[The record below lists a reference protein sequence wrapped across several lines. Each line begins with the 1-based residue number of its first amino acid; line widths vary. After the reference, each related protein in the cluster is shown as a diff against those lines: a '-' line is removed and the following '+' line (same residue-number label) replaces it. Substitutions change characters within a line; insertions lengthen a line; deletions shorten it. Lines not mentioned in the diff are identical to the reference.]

1 VVLNDVVTSAT
12 MDPGT
17 PSSGQTFNLDNYQT
31 VVNLPSS
38 LASAAAAVSSSLAGS
53 ATAQVDASGATPA
66 TTSVGPLNFNLPFP
80 SPIPDAGVTLSLP
93 STPQTVGPFTATST
107 AITMQEDSAASL
119 SLEVA
124 GSALTLTCTAYP
136 DNSVTPS
143 GITTSAPSVPSI
155 APVLAVAGGGS
166 TTTTAPTTTTTTPTK
181 PSTTTTTSSGGGGGS
196 TTPTTAKVVTAP
208 ASSLA
213 FTGVG
218 PGVGVLGIV
227 GGALILLGFALLVLV
242 DAPRR
247 ALAQFAA
254 LGPSGWRR
262 MRQGAV
268 TERLGSLNP
277 MRLRRTRNEGVPV
290 TTITESS
297 RPDEVASAEGVST
310 RVRGPG
316 DRFSRMEATGR
327 ELAQSTAR
335 TAVRTAQWLL
345 GR

>member
-12 MDPGT
+12 LDPAA
-17 PSSGQTFNLDNYQT
+17 PASGQTFNLDSYQT

-93 STPQTVGPFTATST
+93 SSPQTVGPFTATSS

-136 DNSVTPS
+136 DNSVTPL
-143 GITTSAPSVPSI
+143 GITTSAPTVPSI

-166 TTTTAPTTTTTTPTK
+166 TTTTAPPAPTTTTK
-181 PSTTTTTSSGGGGGS
+181 PPTTTTTSPPGGGGS
-196 TTPTTAKVVTAP
+196 TTPTTAKPVTAP
-208 ASSLA
+208 SSSLA

-218 PGVGVLGIV
+218 PGIGVLGIV

-254 LGPSGWRR
+254 LGPAGWRR
-262 MRQGAV
+262 MRQGH
-268 TERLGSLNP
+268 S
-277 MRLRRTRNEGVPV
+277 
-290 TTITESS
+290 
-297 RPDEVASAEGVST
+297 
-310 RVRGPG
+310 PG
-316 DRFSRMEATGR
+316 DPTSSLTANGR
-327 ELAQSTAR
+327 RLSQNGISVAKKTA
-335 TAVRTAQWLL
+335 AWLL